1 MITPSEKAKAM
12 FAHPAPNE
20 RRLRE
25 LWQKFGLSQ
34 GIYPE
39 NARSE
44 LEILIVGAE
53 MRRLLSRRAALAT
66 PSACTPRRGPRR

>member
-34 GIYPE
+34 GICYSF
-39 NARSE
+39 NTTS
-44 LEILIVGAE
+44 V
-53 MRRLLSRRAALAT
+53 
-66 PSACTPRRGPRR
+66 